1 MKKEVKLSDEE
12 INDLIMCVFIA
23 SESPWQKNVSV
34 AERLFD
40 LDVKLTK
47 LFKKGKKKAKK

>member
-40 LDVKLTK
+40 LDIKLTK
-47 LFKKGKKKAKK
+47 LLKKGKKKASK

>member
-23 SESPWQKNVSV
+23 SESPWQKNISV

-40 LDVKLTK
+40 LDIKLTK
-47 LFKKGKKKAKK
+47 LLKKGKKKASK